1 MFLTRVVRYY
11 FYISAVGLCL
21 EILGSFLLYVH
32 NILSN
37 FVCVKQIQ
45 QNIFRAIKVPSSPIV
60 DFIMSS
66 YRSSQS
72 FTWTFKNGKNIYFI
86 IFSYSSRMKES
97 LWNLKFVFPQEF
109 DFFSWHNISIC
120 IHFLEM
126 IGCYIYFKIIHQCIT
141 ESYLNI
147 FIYLLPLCIG
157 IY

>member
-1 MFLTRVVRYY
+1 MFITYWVILCVWSKSSK
-11 FYISAVGLCL
+11 ISL
-21 EILGSFLLYVH
+21 EQSRFLVL
-32 NILSN
+32 
-37 FVCVKQIQ
+37 
-45 QNIFRAIKVPSSPIV
+45 PIV

-86 IFSYSSRMKES
+86 FFSYSSRMKQS

>member
-37 FVCVKQIQ
+37 FVCVWSK
-45 QNIFRAIKVPSSPIV
+45 SSKISLEQSRFLVLPIV

-72 FTWTFKNGKNIYFI
+72 FTWTFKNGKNIYFLF
-86 IFSYSSRMKES
+86 FSYSSRMKGS

-109 DFFSWHNISIC
+109 DFFSWHNIF
-120 IHFLEM
+120 HLYPLFGNDRML
-126 IGCYIYFKIIHQCIT
+126 
-141 ESYLNI
+141 YL
-147 FIYLLPLCIG
+147 F
-157 IY
+157 